1 MFTTLPRKSRFGIR
15 SSATSVVGRLYENAL
30 QHNHTQKGRWPE
42 YRPSA
47 FPICGILVFQQ
58 LLQGCST
65 GQFTSESDGASSL
78 FCNMGTAAHQAL
90 QFHMGFS
97 RQLFGDWQ
105 CLHPI
110 CDEHKLALEGKL
122 TLRNTTNNFCPKCM
136 NPMHYVEKEI
146 RLNGLRGHIDGLI
159 RLADGMFWVLD
170 FKTTTR
176 NILGSLKT
184 PKKNHLLQLV
194 SYCYVLAEKYKL
206 KIAGFSVLYLTRDNP
221 FNYKEYSHDWSS
233 KWHTFGK
240 TTVETE
246 RQKYLDGLQGFVHLD
261 TAEIIAN
268 KQCASRAFYDK
279 EIAYYNE
286 CPLADVCFKRVAL
299 PDRLSDVMK
308 MYPTNKR
315 SRIRLAKQIY
325 AETFN

>member
-1 MFTTLPRKSRFGIR
+1 MFTRLPRKSRFGLQ
-15 SSATSVVGRLYENAL
+15 SSATSIAGQMYESAL
-30 QHNHTQKGRWPE
+30 KHTHEHPGRWPE

-47 FPICGILVFQQ
+47 FPICGILVFQR
-58 LLQGCST
+58 LLEGSST
-65 GQFTSESDGASSL
+65 GQFTAESNGAGSL

-97 RQLFGDWQ
+97 RRLFGDWQ
-105 CLHPI
+105 CLHPF
-110 CDEHKLALEGKL
+110 CEEHKLALTGNL
-122 TLRNTTNNFCPKCM
+122 TRRNSTNNYCPKCM

-159 RLADGMFWVLD
+159 RLADGTFWVLD

-176 NILGSLKT
+176 NILENSKL
-184 PKKNHLLQLV
+184 PKKAHLLQLV

-221 FNYKEYSHDWSS
+221 FNYKECSYDWSS
-233 KWHTFGK
+233 KWYAFGK

-261 TAEIIAN
+261 TTEIIAN
-268 KQCASRAFYDK
+268 KQCVSRAFYDK

-286 CPLADVCFKRVAL
+286 CPLVGVCFNRNTLSNKLSEIIAL
-299 PDRLSDVMK
+299 H
-308 MYPTNKR
+308 PTNKH

-325 AETFN
+325 AKTFN